1 MIRRPARACVLPTL
15 VALMAACA
23 TASPGVG
30 QAPAPTVASLSGDG
44 VYEVGTY
51 TDFPDAPEFGEATIY
66 YPMDAPTPFGG
77 VAIAPGYT
85 EVQRHINWWGP
96 RLASHGDAV
105 LVMNTNDRMRDM
117 PDDRAVALIAAV
129 GVLRAENDR
138 RDSPLFGRIDAGKM
152 AIMGHSRGGG
162 GTLSAANEHPNEIQ
176 AAIPFNSWEPDG
188 VFANIT
194 APTLVIAGA
203 TDRIARVAEHAWP
216 HFLSIPE
223 STPKVYMEIADEG
236 HFTADST
243 RGMDLAMVG
252 RYGIAWLK
260 LYLDGDERYRGFIY
274 GDEAESDRDK
284 FSRYVT
290 SP

>member
-1 MIRRPARACVLPTL
+1 MIRRPARVCLLPTL
-15 VALMAACA
+15 TVLIAFCA
-23 TASPGVG
+23 TAGPGVSQG
-30 QAPAPTVASLSGDG
+30 PAPTIASLSGNG
-44 VYEVGTY
+44 VYEVSTY
-51 TDFPDAPEFGEATIY
+51 TDFPDVPEFGDATIY
-66 YPMDAPTPFGG
+66 YPLGTPMPIGG
-77 VAIAPGYT
+77 VAIAPGFT

-96 RLASHGDAV
+96 RLASHGFAV
-105 LVMNTNDRMRDM
+105 LVLDTNDRMRDM
-117 PDDRAVALIAAV
+117 PAERADALIAAV
-129 GVLRAENDR
+129 RVLRAENGR
-138 RDSPLFGRIDAGKM
+138 TDSPLFGRIDAAKI

-162 GTLSAANEHPNEIQ
+162 GTLIAANEHPDEIQ

-188 VFANIT
+188 VFENIT
-194 APTLVIAGA
+194 APTLVMAGA

-223 STPKVYMEIADEG
+223 STTKVYMEIADEG

-260 LYLDGDERYRGFIY
+260 LYLDEDERYRRFIY
-274 GDEAESDRDK
+274 GAEAASDRDR